1 MLFNIPPDCLPGEGA
16 FSQLH
21 AGFSFCR
28 WHAIFRSLVN
38 HYEVD
43 MAVTRPRFSI
53 TVSEELNAA
62 LLDLAETTNGARASI
77 AAEFLEECLPA
88 IIQVAKAVKMAKKD
102 APAAL
107 DLLNESLLQATQ
119 VAAQL
124 GLEINEER
132 RKIRQTSGQMAKRSK
147 KAKSA

>member
-1 MLFNIPPDCLPGEGA
+1 
-16 FSQLH
+16 
-21 AGFSFCR
+21 
-28 WHAIFRSLVN
+28 
-38 HYEVD
+38 

-62 LLDLAETTNGARASI
+62 LLDLAEVTNGARASI
-77 AAEFLEECLPA
+77 AAELLEECLPA
-88 IIQVAKAVKMAKKD
+88 IIQMGNALKMAKRD

-119 VAAQL
+119 TATEL
-124 GLEINEER
+124 GLELNEHR
-132 RKIRQTSGQMAKRSK
+132 RKIRQTPVQREKSPK